1 MPKGCIVLGVSGG
14 IAAYK
19 AVDLARRLVKE
30 GYRVKTVM
38 TVNATRLVT
47 PLTFESVT
55 GEDVATS
62 LFREG
67 GQPMYHISLAQEA
80 DLVLVAPATADILA
94 KMAAGI
100 ADDLLSTTLLSTRA
114 PVIVAPAM
122 NTSMFLHPATRHNL
136 SVLRERGIVVVGPDS
151 GSLACGEEGE
161 GRMVEPEELLEA
173 VTRELEGQGSLRGVK
188 VLVTA
193 GGTRE
198 PLDAVRFLGNR
209 SSGKMGFALAEA
221 ARRQGAEVV
230 LVSGP
235 TWLEPPPG
243 VTFIAVETARQ
254 MYQRVLEEAGDAE
267 VVIKA
272 AAVADFTPAKVFP
285 GKVRKEDAELTLEL
299 ERTPDILAELGD
311 SEAAGTGP
319 GGVLRRDR
327 PGAGERRRQAGA
339 QEPRP
344 DGGQRRLAPGRRVRG
359 GHQPGLPGV
368 RGRRRRGTA
377 VDEQGRTGA
386 RRGGT
391 GGGAARAR
399 RLLSFSLRMVLTIIC

>member
-19 AVDLARRLVKE
+19 AVDLARRLIKE

-38 TVNATRLVT
+38 TANATRLVT

-55 GEDVATS
+55 GSDVATS

-122 NTSMFLHPATRHNL
+122 NTSMYLHPATRHNL
-136 SVLRERGIVVVGPDS
+136 SVLRERGIVVVGPAS

-161 GRMVEPEELLEA
+161 GRMVEPDELLEA
-173 VTRELEGQGSLRGVK
+173 VKRELEGQGSLRGVK

-243 VTFIAVETARQ
+243 VAFHVVETARQ

-272 AAVADFTPAKVFP
+272 AAVADFTPAKVLP
-285 GKVRKEDAELTLEL
+285 GKVKKEEAELTLEL
-299 ERTPDILAELGD
+299 ERTPDILAELG
-311 SEAAGTGP
+311 
-319 GGVLRRDR
+319 VRKR
-327 PGAGERRRQAGA
+327 PGQVLVGFSAETGQVLENAAAKLGRKNLDLMVANDVS
-339 QEPRP
+339 RP
-344 DGGQRRLAPGRRVRG
+344 DAGFEVDTNQAWLVSADGAAEELPMMSKAELARVVVERVAELRGRG
-359 GHQPGLPGV
+359 G
-368 RGRRRRGTA
+368 
-377 VDEQGRTGA
+377 
-386 RRGGT
+386 
-391 GGGAARAR
+391 
-399 RLLSFSLRMVLTIIC
+399 S